1 MKRNGRPPIDGISRE
16 TKVFTRIS
24 EKEAKEIEELAN
36 YLDIPK
42 SVFMRN
48 LVLVALDD
56 AKLLKKLGILGL
68 AKGIKKTS
76 EAVSKLKEIRPQAQ
90 VAI

>member
-1 MKRNGRPPIDGISRE
+1 MKKHGRKPIDGVTRE
-16 TKVFTRIS
+16 TKLFTKLS
-24 EKEAKEIEELAN
+24 TNEAKEIEELAN

-56 AKLLKKLGILGL
+56 TKLLKKLGILGL